1 MKKFTYF
8 FLFATLGLTA
18 CKKEVD
24 YKLVAEKPQL
34 VVQSFFTPAEDS
46 IKVYLSYTESFFEDK
61 SIRNSLVANI
71 SKAQLTMSDGA
82 ITKPLKWSV
91 RKAAFVLAT
100 KDLPLI
106 ANKTYSIS
114 VKTLDGNTAAASSKM
129 PNEITGAQLIRVKGT
144 SVKNQ
149 VRKDRLILEL
159 NAESGKTNYLEFR
172 LFVKSTYTSFG
183 NVSEQLRLINKSIIK
198 EDALT
203 AAIGVTYSDDVPVN
217 TGSSS
222 GPPNPNFSFVIVYQ
236 GLFIKANEEYYK
248 YLDASKKNFD
258 ASGNPFAEPTSL
270 YTNITGG
277 LGVFAAYQLVIKEIP
292 YD

>member
-1 MKKFTYF
+1 MRKFAF
-8 FLFATLGLTA
+8 VFLMAIVGLIA

-24 YKLVAEKPQL
+24 YDLIAEKPQL

-61 SIRNSLVANI
+61 SIRTSLIANI
-71 SKAQLTMSDGA
+71 SKAQLTMSDGT

-106 ANKTYSIS
+106 VNKTYSIS
-114 VKTLDGNTAAASSKM
+114 VKTLDGNTASASSKM

-149 VRKDRLILEL
+149 QRKDRLTLAL
-159 NAESGKTNYLEFR
+159 NAETGVTNYLDFR
-172 LFVKSTYTSFG
+172 VFTVFTERYSSTSY
-183 NVSEQLRLINKSIIK
+183 EQIQLIDQSVIK
-198 EDALT
+198 
-203 AAIGVTYSDDVPVN
+203 DDVNIPIISAN
-217 TGSSS
+217 FSYNFYLRSNYIGTP
-222 GPPNPNFSFVIVYQ
+222 PPNYSITSVFR

-248 YLDASKKNFD
+248 YLDVSKKNYD
-258 ASGNPFAEPTSL
+258 AGDNPFSEPTSL

>member
-1 MKKFTYF
+1 MRKFAF
-8 FLFATLGLTA
+8 VFLMAIVGLIA

-71 SKAQLTMSDGA
+71 SKAQLTMSDG
-82 ITKPLKWSV
+82 TLSKPLKWSV
-91 RKAAFVLAT
+91 RKAAFVLASR
-100 KDLPLI
+100 DLPLL
-106 ANKTYSIS
+106 AGKTYSLN
-114 VKTLDGNTAAASSKM
+114 VKTVEGNTATASSKM
-129 PNEITGAQLIRVKGT
+129 PNEIVGALLTRTKGIA
-144 SVKNQ
+144 KNNQ
-149 VRKDRLILEL
+149 RKDRLTLEL

>member
-1 MKKFTYF
+1 MRKFAF
-8 FLFATLGLTA
+8 VFLMAIVGLIA

-71 SKAQLTMSDGA
+71 SKAQLTMSDG
-82 ITKPLKWSV
+82 TLSKPLKWSV
-91 RKAAFVLAT
+91 RKAAFVLASR
-100 KDLPLI
+100 DLPLL
-106 ANKTYSIS
+106 AGKTYSLN
-114 VKTLDGNTAAASSKM
+114 VKTVEGNTATASSKM
-129 PNEITGAQLIRVKGT
+129 PNEIVGALLTRTKGIA
-144 SVKNQ
+144 KNNQ
-149 VRKDRLILEL
+149 RKDRLTLEL

-277 LGVFAAYQLVIKEIP
+277 LGVFAAYQLEIKEIP

>member
-1 MKKFTYF
+1 
-8 FLFATLGLTA
+8 
-18 CKKEVD
+18 
-24 YKLVAEKPQL
+24 
-34 VVQSFFTPAEDS
+34 
-46 IKVYLSYTESFFEDK
+46 
-61 SIRNSLVANI
+61 LVANI
-71 SKAQLTMSDGA
+71 SKAQLTMSDG
-82 ITKPLKWSV
+82 TLSKPLKWSV
-91 RKAAFVLAT
+91 RKAAFVLASR
-100 KDLPLI
+100 DLPLL
-106 ANKTYSIS
+106 AGKTYSLN
-114 VKTLDGNTAAASSKM
+114 VKTVEGNTATASSKM
-129 PNEITGAQLIRVKGT
+129 PNEIVGALLTRTKGIA
-144 SVKNQ
+144 KNNQ
-149 VRKDRLILEL
+149 RKDRLTLEL